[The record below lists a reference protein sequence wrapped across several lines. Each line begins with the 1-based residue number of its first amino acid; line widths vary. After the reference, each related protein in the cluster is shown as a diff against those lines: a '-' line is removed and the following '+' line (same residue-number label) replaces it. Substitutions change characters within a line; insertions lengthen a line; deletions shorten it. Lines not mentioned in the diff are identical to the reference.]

1 MDVCEIHSQAMQILT
16 MPFYEEF
23 YGEEAGVAR
32 RYDVYTVVAGILTAA
47 LNDEFQEE
55 VYANPDLTVEQ
66 LNELYASLA
75 AEYGLV
81 VDSPYFDMDSFSKGW
96 FTTNQYFDSPFYAID
111 YALSGCVAMQFLQ
124 MGLQDYGAALKTYEE
139 LVTQSADDSFL
150 TVLEAVGLDS
160 PFAVETLEQTAQ
172 TLQTFLEGD
181 GSFAAADA
189 VQQDAD
195 AA

>member
-1 MDVCEIHSQAMQILT
+1 
-16 MPFYEEF
+16 
-23 YGEEAGVAR
+23 
-32 RYDVYTVVAGILTAA
+32 
-47 LNDEFQEE
+47 
-55 VYANPDLTVEQ
+55 
-66 LNELYASLA
+66 
-75 AEYGLV
+75 
-81 VDSPYFDMDSFSKGW
+81 
-96 FTTNQYFDSPFYAID
+96 
-111 YALSGCVAMQFLQ
+111 MQFLQ
-124 MGLQDYGAALKTYEE
+124 MGLQDYGASLKTYEA
-139 LVTQSADDSFL
+139 LVTRSADDSFL

>member
-1 MDVCEIHSQAMQILT
+1 M
-16 MPFYEEF
+16 
-23 YGEEAGVAR
+23 R
-32 RYDVYTVVAGILTAA
+32 R
-47 LNDEFQEE
+47 
-55 VYANPDLTVEQ
+55 
-66 LNELYASLA
+66 
-75 AEYGLV
+75 
-81 VDSPYFDMDSFSKGW
+81 
-96 FTTNQYFDSPFYAID
+96 
-111 YALSGCVAMQFLQ
+111 
-124 MGLQDYGAALKTYEE
+124 
-139 LVTQSADDSFL
+139 SFL